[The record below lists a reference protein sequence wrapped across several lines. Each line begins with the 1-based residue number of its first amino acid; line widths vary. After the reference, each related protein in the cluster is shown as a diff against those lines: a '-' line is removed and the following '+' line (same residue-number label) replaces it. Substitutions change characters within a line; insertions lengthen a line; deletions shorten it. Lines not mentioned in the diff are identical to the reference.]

1 MIRPGPAPGAHWL
14 GAEGTRFRVWA
25 PGARRLELVLE
36 PAGGAPLAMTEAGG
50 GWFERT
56 QPAARPGTR
65 YRFLVDG
72 AGPFP
77 DPASRFQPLGVHGP
91 SEVVDPR
98 AFRWT
103 DQGWTG
109 VPLERLVLYE
119 LHVGSFTPE
128 GTFQAVAARLPA
140 LAELG
145 VTAIELM
152 PVADFPGQRNWGYDG
167 VAPFAPA
174 RCYGHPDDLRA
185 LVNEAHRLGLAV
197 HLDVVYNHLGPD
209 GAYQGTFSRQYYSA
223 DHRTPWGAAI
233 NFDGP
238 GSGAVR
244 DYVIGNAVAWI
255 SEYHLDG
262 LRLDATHAILDDSPR
277 HILAALADTVH
288 QAARAAG
295 REALVI
301 AEEAGNLAHLVK
313 PVAGGGFGL
322 DAAWSDDFHHQLRRK
337 LAGDADGY
345 FSDFTGSAGDIAA
358 TAQRG
363 WFYTGQHAG
372 YFGGPRGTDPSGI
385 PPRRFVFFLQNHDQV
400 GNRALGD
407 RLHHVITPAAYRAAS
422 TLLLVLPQ
430 TPLLFMGQEWA
441 ASAPFLFFT
450 DHHPEL
456 GAAVREGR
464 REEFARFA
472 AFRDPAA
479 RETIPDPQAPET
491 FARSRLDW
499 DERAREPHRS
509 TLELYRRLLAL
520 RRSEAAL
527 ATGAHEVAELSE
539 DLLLVRREAAGSPP
553 VLALI
558 CLGQPEVVDL
568 RGHPMARLGPGQRWE
583 VLLSTGDVAASA
595 GAAAIGVR
603 TGPAVTFA
611 EPGAVLLRGRRGG
624 A

>member
-1 MIRPGPAPGAHWL
+1 MICPGPAPGAHWL

-25 PGARRLELVLE
+25 PGASRLDLVLE
-36 PAGGAPLAMTEAGG
+36 PVGGAPIPMPAAGA
-50 GWFERT
+50 GWFELT
-56 QPAARPGTR
+56 LAAAGPGTH
-65 YRFLVDG
+65 YRFLVNG
-72 AGPFP
+72 EGPFP

-91 SEVVDPR
+91 SEVVDPH

-103 DQGWTG
+103 DEGWTG

-128 GTFQAVAARLPA
+128 GTFQAVAARLSA

-152 PVADFPGQRNWGYDG
+152 PLADFPGQRNWGYDG

-174 RCYGHPDDLRA
+174 RCYGRPDDLRA

-209 GAYQGTFSRQYYSA
+209 GACQGTFARQYYSS

-238 GSGAVR
+238 DGGPVR
-244 DYVIGNAVAWI
+244 DYVVANAVAWI
-255 SEYHLDG
+255 QEYHLDG

-277 HILAALADTVH
+277 HILTALADSVH
-288 QAARAAG
+288 SAARAAG
-295 REALVI
+295 RQALVI
-301 AEEAGNLAHLVK
+301 AEEVGNLAHLVK
-313 PVAGGGFGL
+313 PEAGGGFGL

-345 FSDFTGSAGDIAA
+345 FSDFTGSAADLAA
-358 TAQRG
+358 TTQRG
-363 WFYTGQHAG
+363 WFYTGQYAE
-372 YFGGPRGTDPSGI
+372 YFGGPRGSDPSGI
-385 PPRRFVFFLQNHDQV
+385 PARRFVFFLQNHDQV

-407 RLHHVITPAAYRAAS
+407 RLHHVIPPAAYRAAS

-441 ASAPFLFFT
+441 ASTPFLYFT
-450 DHHPEL
+450 DHHAEL

-472 AFRDPAA
+472 AFRDPTT
-479 RETIPDPQAPET
+479 RKTIPDPQASET

-499 DERAREPHRS
+499 TEREREPHRS
-509 TLELYRRLLAL
+509 TLRLYRRLLAL
-520 RRSEAAL
+520 RRTEPAL
-527 ATGAHEVAELSE
+527 TSGNHEVADLSD
-539 DLLLVRREAAGSPP
+539 DLLLVRREAPGGGAVLAVVCLAGS
-553 VLALI
+553 A
-558 CLGQPEVVDL
+558 VVNL

-583 VLLSTGDVAASA
+583 LLLSTGDIALSA
-595 GAAAIGVR
+595 GAVPIGLAA
-603 TGPAVTFA
+603 GPAVAFA
-611 EPGAVLLRGRRGG
+611 EPGAVVLGSRPG
-624 A
+624 AA